1 MTENAKSLKSG
12 DVISVRGKGKF
23 IFDGEGG
30 NTKKDKLYHG
40 IGLKSVKQFV
50 ENYEGDFSLSFEEG
64 QAIAKIMIK
73 I

>member
-30 NTKKDKLYHG
+30 NTKKDKLY
-40 IGLKSVKQFV
+40 
-50 ENYEGDFSLSFEEG
+50 
-64 QAIAKIMIK
+64 IK
-73 I
+73 IKRYI